1 VKIVVV
7 HCHPVAESYGAA
19 LRDVVLGALAAKGH
33 DTRLLDLYA
42 MGFDPVMTGDERRA
56 YNDGPPADPALSEHI
71 EALRWAEG
79 LILVYPTWWNA
90 MPAML
95 KGWFDRVW
103 AVDVAF
109 RLAPDGGKIIPNM
122 RNIGLLGVVTTGGA
136 PRWTSW
142 LMGQPGRRIIMR
154 AIRALC
160 SPAARTFFLVHYE
173 IDASTPASRAAFV
186 DRVRA
191 RIARI

>member
-1 VKIVVV
+1 MRVLVV
-7 HCHPVAESYGAA
+7 HCHPVAESFGSA
-19 LRDVVLGALAAKGH
+19 LRDIVMSTLSGAGH
-33 DTRLLDLYA
+33 DPRLLDLYA
-42 MGFDPVMTGDERRA
+42 MGFNPVMSGDERRS
-56 YNDGPPADPALSEHI
+56 YNDHAPTATDLAEHI

-103 AVDVAF
+103 GVDVAF
-109 RLAPDGGKIIPNM
+109 SLPADGGRIIPQM
-122 RNIGLLGVVTTGGA
+122 QHIRLLGVVTTGGA
-136 PRWTSW
+136 SRWISW

-160 SPAARTFFLVHYE
+160 SPRAHTFFMVHYE
-173 IDASTPASRAAFV
+173 MDASTPESRAAYIDKV
-186 DRVRA
+186 QKKLA
-191 RIARI
+191 RL